1 MEDTK
6 GLLVI
11 MVEDMV
17 DMDTVDTGI
26 GGMLVVSS
34 GAGVAVVGGAAN
46 RGHTEPTVGL
56 SCCQVIIFLYSGYK
70 QQIHIEGINSTI

>member
-1 MEDTK
+1 MEDTEGLILNILK
-6 GLLVI
+6 G
-11 MVEDMV
+11 MA
-17 DMDTVDTGI
+17 DMDTVDMGI
-26 GGMLVVSS
+26 GGMLVVLS
-34 GAGVAVVGGAAN
+34 GAGGAVVGGAAN